1 MKKIFCFVL
10 CLMMMLSLSVPTWAS
25 DPVFDFRL
33 SADDL
38 DTKMVSTG
46 DVITVALNLNRTD
59 SNSTYTMYAMQ
70 DEIVYDPEFFEL
82 VEGHE
87 RVFTDVRTTD
97 IALRGHR
104 RAFYMNYL
112 SLAGGSKWNGR
123 QQVGTF
129 QLKVIGTSGVSHI
142 SNTDYLV
149 SKQGST
155 GGFASTAQDVT
166 VIISDQ
172 CVVKFDSDGGT
183 DIPSQIVTLGGTVT
197 RPADP
202 VRPGYTFAG
211 WYRDV
216 ECTSLWDFN
225 GGKVEQNM
233 YLFAKWVADGSA
245 VRKIYRD
252 VNPGDWF
259 YDAVNYV
266 TEKGLMNGVGNDL
279 FAPQMDTSRAMIVT
293 ILWRLEHSPYV
304 SESMTFQDVPGSQWY
319 AEAIRWA
326 AANGIVTGYNATA
339 FGPNDKITREQMA
352 TILYR
357 YSGYKGYDV
366 SAQADLNAYVD
377 AAMVGDWAKSGMAWA
392 NANGLISGMP
402 GNRLEPQGSAVRC
415 QTATIL
421 MRFCE
426 NVLR

>member
-1 MKKIFCFVL
+1 MKKIFCF
-10 CLMMMLSLSVPTWAS
+10 MMSLTLMLSLSVSVWAIDPT
-25 DPVFDFRL
+25 FDFRL

-59 SNSTYTMYAMQ
+59 GNGVYTMHAMQ

-82 VEGHE
+82 VEGSE
-87 RVFTDVRTTD
+87 TVFTDVRTTD

-112 SLAGGSKWNGR
+112 SLTGGKKWDAR

-129 QLKVIGTSGVSHI
+129 QLKVIGTNGVSRI
-142 SNTDYLV
+142 SNTEYLV
-149 SKQGST
+149 SKQGSA
-155 GGFASTAQDVT
+155 GGFASTAQNVT
-166 VIISDQ
+166 VVISDQ
-172 CVVKFDSDGGT
+172 CTVKFDANGGSEV
-183 DIPSQIVTLGGTVT
+183 PEQIVPLGGLVT

-216 ECTSLWDFN
+216 DCTSLWNFN
-225 GGKVEQNM
+225 GNKVEQNM
-233 YLFAKWVADGSA
+233 YLFAKWVKDGSA
-245 VRKIYRD
+245 VRPVYVD

-266 TEKGLMNGVGNDL
+266 TDKGLMNGVGNGQ

-293 ILWRLEHSPYV
+293 ILWRLEGSPYSTV
-304 SESMTFQDVPGSQWY
+304 PMTFQDVPGSQWY

-326 AANGIVTGYNATA
+326 AANGIVTGYNSAA
-339 FGPNDKITREQMA
+339 FGPNDQITREQMA

-357 YSGYKGYDV
+357 YSRYKGYDI
-366 SAQADLNAYVD
+366 SAQAALSSYVD
-377 AAMVGDWAKSGMAWA
+377 ADTVGSWAQAGMAWA
-392 NANGLISGMP
+392 NANGLINGMP
-402 GNRLEPQGSAVRC
+402 GNKLEPQGSAVRC